1 MADKVKF
8 GIKNVHVFPITAMS
22 DQGVPTYGSVINIPG
37 TTQLSLDKQGDTS
50 DFYADNIK
58 YYTSVANN
66 GYSGSLTVAIIPDEF
81 RKKILGYLEDAK
93 NVLVEEMAEPTHFAM
108 TFEEDGDQTGTKFV
122 LYNGTATRPSLD
134 KSTTTES
141 KEPSTQQLDVS
152 FAPLTNGRVMAMTT
166 ANTDSTVLSAWHTA
180 PYIPTSA
187 TT

>member
-22 DQGVPTYGSVINIPG
+22 SEGVPTYGNVINIPG
-37 TTQLSLDKQGDTS
+37 TVSLSLDKQGDTN

-81 RKKILGYLEDAK
+81 REKILKYLKDDN
-93 NVLVEEMAEPTHFAM
+93 NVLVEDIAEPTHFAM
-108 TFEEDGDQTGTKFV
+108 TFEEDGDQLGTKFV
-122 LYNGTATRPSLD
+122 LYNGTASRPSLD
-134 KSTTTES
+134 KSTTTDS

-152 FAPLTNGRVMAMTT
+152 FAPLTNGRVMAMST
-166 ANTDSTVLSAWHTA
+166 ANTGAAVLSAWHTA
-180 PYIPTSA
+180 PYIPVTA

>member
-37 TTQLSLDKQGDTS
+37 TTSLSLDKQGDTS

-66 GYSGSLTVAIIPDEF
+66 GYSGSLTVAVIPDEF

-166 ANTDSTVLSAWHTA
+166 ANTDSTVLSSWHTA